1 MMTKTIE
8 ELAIKVGLDPITSSQ
23 GKPVAW
29 RQTVHVEEGGIKS
42 IKYLYNDE
50 KIMVD
55 DDPLYLGQ
63 PSTEAL
69 QSELSDFSAK
79 LQKDKA
85 EIIEHYKYLKN
96 ALICIYDAQYSG
108 KNRNIISTV
117 DMANLAKEVLAIPK
131 PKCMEN
137 E

>member
-1 MMTKTIE
+1 MTKTIE
-8 ELAIKVGLDPITSSQ
+8 ELAIKIGLDPITSSQ

-29 RQTVHVEEGGIKS
+29 RQTVHIEEGDIKS

-55 DDPLYLGQ
+55 DVPLYLAP
-63 PSTEAL
+63 PSIEA
-69 QSELSDFSAK
+69 

-85 EIIEHYKYLKN
+85 EMIEYTRHLRYKLE
-96 ALICIYDAQYSG
+96 LIDNYRLDLQF
-108 KNRNIISTV
+108 TV
-117 DMANLAKEVLAIPK
+117 GSNFERAYTTARYGLSILQ